1 MSRERPRVLLIDDDR
16 DEVQLLSS
24 RLTNAGYDVV
34 VAATLKA
41 AIAQLAVARPRV
53 AITDLPG
60 EGAEGLAIIDA
71 IHREAPSLPVIV
83 LTGHGSIPDAVD
95 AMKRGVFEFLSKP
108 FDGQVV
114 LEAVAEALRIS
125 PVTPGAMAVWRSDI
139 LTRSPLMEDVLAQAE
154 RVAGTDANVCIH
166 GPSGSG
172 KELLARAIHF
182 ASRRARA
189 PFVAV
194 NCGAI
199 PDGLLESELFGHRRG
214 AFTGATHDRRGLFQA
229 ADGGTLLL
237 DEVGDMPG
245 AIQVKLLRALEE
257 RAVRPVGANEAVDVD
272 VRIISATHRKLE
284 ERIAAGAFREDLYYR
299 LNVVKLA
306 LPSLAERRED
316 IPLLAKHFLA
326 RLAARYGRPRLEL
339 ATEATELLIG
349 APWPGNVRQLLNVVE
364 QAAAL
369 AVGDV
374 ISAELVRQALGGAPL
389 PLPALDEARRA
400 FERDYLIQV
409 LKITEGNVTHA
420 ARLSG
425 RNRTEFYRLL
435 DRHGLAPAMF
445 KGERAANGEVLLA
458 EQLRAKERSKV

>member
-16 DEVQLLSS
+16 DEVQLLSA
-24 RLTNAGYDVV
+24 RLTSAGYEIV

-41 AIAQLAVARPRV
+41 ALAQLAVARPRV
-53 AITDLPG
+53 VITDLPG
-60 EGAEGLAIIDA
+60 EGAEGLSIVDA
-71 IHREAPSLPVIV
+71 INRAAPSLPVIV
-83 LTGHGSIPDAVD
+83 LTAHGSIPEAVE
-95 AMKRGVFEFLSKP
+95 AMKRGVFEFLAKP

-125 PVTPGAMAVWRSDI
+125 PVAPGATAVWRSDI

-154 RVAGTDANVCIH
+154 RVANTDSNVCIH
-166 GPSGSG
+166 GPSGAG

-182 ASRRARA
+182 ASTRARA

-199 PDGLLESELFGHRRG
+199 PEGLLESELFGHKKG
-214 AFTGATHDRRGLFQA
+214 AFTGAMQDRRGLFQS

-299 LNVVKLA
+299 LNVVKPLPTLA
-306 LPSLAERRED
+306 PDAM
-316 IPLLAKHFLA
+316 A
-326 RLAARYGRPRLEL
+326 
-339 ATEATELLIG
+339 LLIA

-374 ISAELVRQALGGAPL
+374 ISAELIRQALGGAPPSL
-389 PLPALDEARRA
+389 ASLDEARRA
-400 FERDYLIQV
+400 FERDYLIRV

-445 KGERAANGEVLLA
+445 KRDRAANADTPALE
-458 EQLRAKERSKV
+458 RIHSRERSSV

>member
-16 DEVQLLSS
+16 DEAQLLSS
-24 RLTNAGYDVV
+24 RLSAAGYEVA

-41 AIAQLAVARPRV
+41 ALARIAVARPRV
-53 AITDLPG
+53 VITDLPG
-60 EGAEGLAIIDA
+60 QGAEGLALIDA
-71 IHREAPSLPVIV
+71 IHRASPSLPVIV
-83 LTGHGSIPDAVD
+83 LTAHGTIPDAVD
-95 AMKRGVFEFLSKP
+95 AIKRGAFEFLAKP
-108 FDGQVV
+108 FDGQAV
-114 LEAVAEALRIS
+114 LAAVSDALRVS
-125 PVTPGAMAVWRSDI
+125 PTASGSTAVWRSDI

-154 RVAGTDANVCIH
+154 RVAATDAHVCIL

-214 AFTGATHDRRGLFQA
+214 AFTGATLDRRGLFQT

-257 RAVRPVGANEAVDVD
+257 RAVRPVGANESIDVD
-272 VRIISATHRKLE
+272 VRIISATHHKLK
-284 ERIAAGAFREDLYYR
+284 ERIAVGAFREDLYYR
-299 LNVVKLA
+299 LNVVS
-306 LPSLAERRED
+306 LPLPALAERRED
-316 IPLLAKHFLA
+316 IPLLGKHFLA
-326 RLAARYGRPRLEL
+326 RLAARYERPRLEL
-339 ATEATELLIG
+339 STEATEMLIS
-349 APWPGNVRQLLNVVE
+349 APWPGNVRQLLNVME
-364 QAAAL
+364 QAATL

-374 ISAELVRQALGGAPL
+374 ISAELVRQALGGV
-389 PLPALDEARRA
+389 PALLTPLDQAKRG
-400 FERDYLIQV
+400 FERDYLVQI

-420 ARLSG
+420 ARLAG

-435 DRHGLAPAMF
+435 ERHALAPAMF
-445 KGERAANGEVLLA
+445 KRERGADAESPDAERGRAN
-458 EQLRAKERSKV
+458 ERSRI